1 MLTEPR
7 SYEALS
13 AVLESINLNLGKL
26 REEVWVGGRKEEDE
40 DDFQWSHGNSTID
53 INTANT
59 DTANITSTIKTSNW
73 ALMFPKKGM

>member
-13 AVLESINLNLGKL
+13 AMLESINLNLGKL
-26 REEVWVGGRKEEDE
+26 REEVWIGGRKEKEE
-40 DDFQWSHGNSTID
+40 DDFQWSHGNSTI
-53 INTANT
+53 
-59 DTANITSTIKTSNW
+59 NIDSGIVNSTSTIKTANW